1 MATGQLFS
9 RTTQA
14 LFYNYKQLP
23 IQRMLDFDFLC
34 GRELPSVAG
43 IINPGAEGFQKLFF
57 GQEEIAIPVHSTV
70 EAACAA
76 HPTADVFINFAS
88 FRSAAASSM
97 AALKQPTIRVVA
109 IIAEGVPESDTK
121 QLIAY
126 ARANNKV
133 VIGPATVGGIQA
145 GSFKIGDTAGTIDN
159 IVACKLYRPGSVGF
173 VSKSGGMSN
182 ELYNTIARVTDGIY
196 EGIAIGGDVFPGSTL
211 SDHVLRFNNI
221 PQVKMIVVL
230 GELGGRD
237 EYSLVE
243 ALKQGKVNKPVVAW
257 VSGTCAR
264 LFKSEVQFGHAG
276 AKSGG
281 EMESAQAK
289 NQALKDAGAAVPTS
303 YEAFETA
310 IKETFEKLVE
320 EGKISSV
327 KEFTPPQIPEDLNI
341 AIKSGKVRAPTHIIS
356 TISDDRGE
364 EPCYAGVPMSSIV
377 EQGYGVGDVISLLW
391 FKRSLP
397 RYCTHFIEI
406 CIMLC
411 ADHGPCVSGAHNTIV
426 TARAGKDLV
435 SSLVSGLLTIG
446 PRFGGAID
454 DAARYFKD
462 AYDRGLTPYEFV
474 ESMKKKGIRVPGIG
488 HRIKRGDNR
497 DKRVELLQ
505 QFAHTH
511 FPSVK
516 YMEYA
521 VQVETYTLSK
531 ANNLV
536 LNVDGAIGSLFLDL
550 LAGSGMFS
558 KQEIDEIV
566 GIGYLNGLFV
576 LARSIG
582 LIGHTFDQKRLKQ
595 PLYRHP
601 WEDVLYTKLVF
612 CRGKLQVKASKFREH
627 STSLQRKHMKKYLGV
642 AASSIPLLILI
653 THVKAKA
660 RKNIW
665 KKVMASHSQR
675 QSNQQQPQNQAAQ
688 SSGTS
693 NMRQHH
699 HATESV
705 SKAIAQYT
713 VDAQLHAV
721 FEQSGGSGKSF
732 DYSQSVRTTNQ
743 SVPEEQITA
752 YLSKI
757 QRGGHIQ
764 PFGCMIAVDEGSFR
778 IIAYSENAKEMLG
791 LTPKSVLSSEK
802 QEILSDGTDVRTLF
816 RPSSSVMLEKAF
828 GAREITLLNPIWIHS
843 KNSGKPFYA
852 ILHRIDVGIVIDLEP
867 ARTEDPALSIAGA
880 VQSQKLAVRSISQ
893 LQSLPGGDIKLLCD
907 TVVKSVREL
916 TGYDRVMVYKF
927 HEDEHGEVVA
937 ETKRADLEPYIGLHY
952 PSTDIPQASRFL
964 FKQNRVRMIV
974 DCHAT
979 PVRVIQDEALM
990 QPLCLVG
997 STLRAPHGCHAQYMA
1012 NMGSIASMAM
1022 AVIINGNDEE
1032 AIGGRNSTRLWGF
1045 GCLPSHFCSVYS
1057 ISASLCM

>member
-109 IIAEGVPESDTK
+109 IIAEGV
-121 QLIAY
+121 
-126 ARANNKV
+126 

-145 GSFKIGDTAGTIDN
+145 GAFKIGDTAGTIDN

-289 NQALKDAGAAVPTS
+289 NQALKDAGAVVPTS
-303 YEAFETA
+303 YEAFETS

-327 KEFTPPQIPEDLNI
+327 KEFMPPQIPEDLNI

-550 LAGSGMFS
+550 LAGSGMFT

-601 WEDVLYTKLVF
+601 WEDVLYTK
-612 CRGKLQVKASKFREH
+612 
-627 STSLQRKHMKKYLGV
+627 SLT
-642 AASSIPLLILI
+642 I
-653 THVKAKA
+653 
-660 RKNIW
+660 
-665 KKVMASHSQR
+665 
-675 QSNQQQPQNQAAQ
+675 
-688 SSGTS
+688 
-693 NMRQHH
+693 
-699 HATESV
+699 
-705 SKAIAQYT
+705 
-713 VDAQLHAV
+713 
-721 FEQSGGSGKSF
+721 
-732 DYSQSVRTTNQ
+732 
-743 SVPEEQITA
+743 
-752 YLSKI
+752 
-757 QRGGHIQ
+757 
-764 PFGCMIAVDEGSFR
+764 
-778 IIAYSENAKEMLG
+778 
-791 LTPKSVLSSEK
+791 
-802 QEILSDGTDVRTLF
+802 
-816 RPSSSVMLEKAF
+816 
-828 GAREITLLNPIWIHS
+828 
-843 KNSGKPFYA
+843 
-852 ILHRIDVGIVIDLEP
+852 
-867 ARTEDPALSIAGA
+867 
-880 VQSQKLAVRSISQ
+880 
-893 LQSLPGGDIKLLCD
+893 
-907 TVVKSVREL
+907 
-916 TGYDRVMVYKF
+916 
-927 HEDEHGEVVA
+927 
-937 ETKRADLEPYIGLHY
+937 
-952 PSTDIPQASRFL
+952 
-964 FKQNRVRMIV
+964 
-974 DCHAT
+974 
-979 PVRVIQDEALM
+979 
-990 QPLCLVG
+990 
-997 STLRAPHGCHAQYMA
+997 
-1012 NMGSIASMAM
+1012 
-1022 AVIINGNDEE
+1022 
-1032 AIGGRNSTRLWGF
+1032 
-1045 GCLPSHFCSVYS
+1045 
-1057 ISASLCM
+1057 

>member
-9 RTTQA
+9 KTTQA

-34 GRELPSVAG
+34 GRETPSVAG
-43 IINPGAEGFQKLFF
+43 IINPGSEGFQKLFF
-57 GQEEIAIPVHSTV
+57 GQEEIAIPVHSTI
-70 EAACAA
+70 EASCAA

-126 ARANNKV
+126 AKANNKV

-145 GSFKIGDTAGTIDN
+145 GAFKIGDTAGTIDN
-159 IVACKLYRPGSVGF
+159 IIQCKLYRPGSVGF

-182 ELYNTIARVTDGIY
+182 ELYNSIARVTDGIY

-243 ALKQGKVNKPVVAW
+243 ALKQGKINKPVVAW
-257 VSGTCAR
+257 VSGTCAT

-289 NQALKDAGAAVPTS
+289 NQALREAGAVVPTS
-303 YEAFETA
+303 YEALEGA

-320 EGKISSV
+320 AGKVSPV
-327 KEFTPPQIPEDLNI
+327 KEVTPPQIPEDLNT

-364 EPCYAGVPMSSIV
+364 EPTYAGVPMSSIV
-377 EQGYGVGDVISLLW
+377 EQGLGVGDVISLLW

-397 RYCTHFIEI
+397 HYCTRFIEI

-435 SSLVSGLLTIG
+435 SSLVSGRLQI
-446 PRFGGAID
+446 PFYPPMFIDYWSRFGGAID

-462 AYDRGLTPYEFV
+462 AYDKGLSPYEFV

-505 QFAHTH
+505 RFARSN

-521 VQVETYTLSK
+521 VEVETYTLSK

-550 LAGSGMFS
+550 LAGSGMFT
-558 KQEIDEIV
+558 KQEIDEIIA
-566 GIGYLNGLFV
+566 IGYLNGLFV

-601 WEDVLYTKLVF
+601 WEDVLYTK
-612 CRGKLQVKASKFREH
+612 
-627 STSLQRKHMKKYLGV
+627 
-642 AASSIPLLILI
+642 
-653 THVKAKA
+653 
-660 RKNIW
+660 
-665 KKVMASHSQR
+665 
-675 QSNQQQPQNQAAQ
+675 
-688 SSGTS
+688 
-693 NMRQHH
+693 
-699 HATESV
+699 
-705 SKAIAQYT
+705 
-713 VDAQLHAV
+713 
-721 FEQSGGSGKSF
+721 
-732 DYSQSVRTTNQ
+732 
-743 SVPEEQITA
+743 
-752 YLSKI
+752 
-757 QRGGHIQ
+757 
-764 PFGCMIAVDEGSFR
+764 
-778 IIAYSENAKEMLG
+778 
-791 LTPKSVLSSEK
+791 
-802 QEILSDGTDVRTLF
+802 
-816 RPSSSVMLEKAF
+816 
-828 GAREITLLNPIWIHS
+828 
-843 KNSGKPFYA
+843 
-852 ILHRIDVGIVIDLEP
+852 
-867 ARTEDPALSIAGA
+867 
-880 VQSQKLAVRSISQ
+880 
-893 LQSLPGGDIKLLCD
+893 
-907 TVVKSVREL
+907 
-916 TGYDRVMVYKF
+916 
-927 HEDEHGEVVA
+927 
-937 ETKRADLEPYIGLHY
+937 
-952 PSTDIPQASRFL
+952 
-964 FKQNRVRMIV
+964 
-974 DCHAT
+974 
-979 PVRVIQDEALM
+979 
-990 QPLCLVG
+990 
-997 STLRAPHGCHAQYMA
+997 
-1012 NMGSIASMAM
+1012 
-1022 AVIINGNDEE
+1022 
-1032 AIGGRNSTRLWGF
+1032 
-1045 GCLPSHFCSVYS
+1045 
-1057 ISASLCM
+1057 

>member
-1 MATGQLFS
+1 MVKIVAKDYLGVKTLERASPESIAVMVGSEDVRGLDFVVFEQPDITILSGHVEGNDIEDLQPHLSVEIRLASDPSKVESVFPLPLVLLARDLPRSKHLVQLRSRFPSSSHRFQSEILEVDLEKQPQTHAGPLRYNVKEENHKQEPTPAPVFPLIVGVSVIALFISIPRLKDLYQLAAGWFLWDQAQSPNTLLSPRVIASPGWLLVRCRGCLFLAFSHMATGQIFS
-9 RTTQA
+9 RNTQA

-34 GRELPSVAG
+34 GRETPSVAG
-43 IINPGAEGFQKLFF
+43 IINPGSEGFQKLFF
-57 GQEEIAIPVHSTV
+57 GQEEIAIPVHSMI
-70 EAACAA
+70 EAACSA

-97 AALKQPTIRVVA
+97 SALKQPTIRVVA

-133 VIGPATVGGIQA
+133 LIGPATVGGIQA
-145 GSFKIGDTAGTIDN
+145 GAFKIGDTAGTIDN
-159 IVACKLYRPGSVGF
+159 IIQCKLYRPGSVGF

-211 SDHVLRFNNI
+211 SDHVLRFNNM
-221 PQVKMIVVL
+221 PQVKMMVVL

-243 ALKQGKVNKPVVAW
+243 ALKDGKVHKPVVAW

-281 EMESAQAK
+281 ELESAQAK
-289 NQALKDAGAAVPTS
+289 NQALREAGAVVPTS

-320 EGKISSV
+320 EGKIAPV
-327 KEFTPPQIPEDLNI
+327 PDVEPPQIPEDLKY

-364 EPCYAGVPMSSIV
+364 EPCYAGVPMSSII
-377 EQGYGVGDVISLLW
+377 QHGYGVGDVISLLW

-397 RYCTHFIEI
+397 RYCTQFIEI

-462 AYDRGLTPYEFV
+462 ACDRGLTPYEFV
-474 ESMKKKGIRVPGIG
+474 EGMKKKGIRVPGIG
-488 HRIKRGDNR
+488 HRIKSRDNR
-497 DKRVELLQ
+497 DKRVQLLQ
-505 QFAHTH
+505 QYAHTH

-521 VQVETYTLSK
+521 VQVEAYTLSK

-566 GIGYLNGLFV
+566 EIGYLNGLFV

-601 WEDVLYTKLVF
+601 WEDVLYTK
-612 CRGKLQVKASKFREH
+612 
-627 STSLQRKHMKKYLGV
+627 
-642 AASSIPLLILI
+642 
-653 THVKAKA
+653 
-660 RKNIW
+660 
-665 KKVMASHSQR
+665 
-675 QSNQQQPQNQAAQ
+675 
-688 SSGTS
+688 
-693 NMRQHH
+693 
-699 HATESV
+699 
-705 SKAIAQYT
+705 
-713 VDAQLHAV
+713 
-721 FEQSGGSGKSF
+721 
-732 DYSQSVRTTNQ
+732 
-743 SVPEEQITA
+743 
-752 YLSKI
+752 
-757 QRGGHIQ
+757 
-764 PFGCMIAVDEGSFR
+764 
-778 IIAYSENAKEMLG
+778 
-791 LTPKSVLSSEK
+791 
-802 QEILSDGTDVRTLF
+802 
-816 RPSSSVMLEKAF
+816 
-828 GAREITLLNPIWIHS
+828 
-843 KNSGKPFYA
+843 
-852 ILHRIDVGIVIDLEP
+852 
-867 ARTEDPALSIAGA
+867 
-880 VQSQKLAVRSISQ
+880 
-893 LQSLPGGDIKLLCD
+893 
-907 TVVKSVREL
+907 
-916 TGYDRVMVYKF
+916 
-927 HEDEHGEVVA
+927 
-937 ETKRADLEPYIGLHY
+937 
-952 PSTDIPQASRFL
+952 
-964 FKQNRVRMIV
+964 
-974 DCHAT
+974 
-979 PVRVIQDEALM
+979 
-990 QPLCLVG
+990 
-997 STLRAPHGCHAQYMA
+997 
-1012 NMGSIASMAM
+1012 
-1022 AVIINGNDEE
+1022 
-1032 AIGGRNSTRLWGF
+1032 
-1045 GCLPSHFCSVYS
+1045 
-1057 ISASLCM
+1057 